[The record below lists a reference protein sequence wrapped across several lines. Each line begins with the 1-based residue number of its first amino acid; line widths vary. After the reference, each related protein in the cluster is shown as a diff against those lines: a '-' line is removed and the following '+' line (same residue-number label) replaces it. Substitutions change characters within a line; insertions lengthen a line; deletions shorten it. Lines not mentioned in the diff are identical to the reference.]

1 MQKLVHIFKGIDNSK
16 IPFSPA
22 GREFKTLFM
31 FYLHQ
36 ASSIKEIKENFIQ
49 HNKDEK
55 EWKAFEVQLSKSVK
69 SLSEA
74 NLISIERSSED
85 KRIKTFKLTAKAEK
99 IIALFLEQAKTKW
112 EEIQW

>member
-1 MQKLVHIFKGIDNSK
+1 
-16 IPFSPA
+16 
-22 GREFKTLFM
+22 M